1 MMHFNLHREKAT
13 KSIFALLLLPLL
25 ASADTAQQDVVV
37 KITKDIPWLTVNHM
51 GEKIK
56 VARIQ
61 DTTHRLTDDYT
72 KTSRPCPPFC
82 IHPTKVHPDVK
93 TIAEVEMVH
102 FLKEKV
108 STGKGVLI
116 DARLKS
122 WYELE
127 TIPSAINIPFPV
139 MENADKRVAEQ
150 IFRALGMQTEKDGKW
165 NFRHAKELA
174 IFCNG
179 VWCDQS
185 HRLIDGL
192 LKFGYPASKINY
204 YRDGFQG
211 WKLLGLTTVVQKE
224 ESVK

>member
-1 MMHFNLHREKAT
+1 MLK
-13 KSIFALLLLPLL
+13 KPILLSGLLVLPTLML
-25 ASADTAQQDVVV
+25 AENKPQDVIV
-37 KITKDIPWLTVNHM
+37 KITRDIPWLTVSHL
-51 GEKIK
+51 GQKIK

-82 IHPTKVHPDVK
+82 IHPTKVAPNVK

-102 FLKEKV
+102 FLRDKV
-108 STGKGVLI
+108 STGKGIVI

-127 TIPSAINIPFPV
+127 TIPTAINIPFPV
-139 MENADKRVAEQ
+139 MENADRDVAEQ
-150 IFRALGMQTEKDGKW
+150 IFRALGMEVDKNGKW
-165 NFRHAKELA
+165 NFQKAKELA

-185 HRLIDGL
+185 HRLITGL
-192 LKFGYPASKINY
+192 LKFGYPASKIYY